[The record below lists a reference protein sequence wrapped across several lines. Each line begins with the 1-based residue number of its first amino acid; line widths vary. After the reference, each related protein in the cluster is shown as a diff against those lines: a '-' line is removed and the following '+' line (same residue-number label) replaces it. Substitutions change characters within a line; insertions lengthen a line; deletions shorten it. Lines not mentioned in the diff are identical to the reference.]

1 MIEKVIYDYLNDVL
15 DVPVSLEVPNKPPA
29 RYVVM
34 EKTGSRRDNL
44 ITSSTFLFRSYAP
57 TLYMAAALNEE
68 VKAAL
73 DNAIVLD
80 EIARAKLNSDY
91 NFTDTDTKYYRF
103 QAVYN
108 ITYYREA

>member
-15 DVPVSLEVPNKPPA
+15 DVPVSLEVPKNHPA

-34 EKTGSRRDNL
+34 EKTGSRRENL

-57 TLYMAAALNEE
+57 TLFEAASLNEE

-73 DNAIVLD
+73 DNAIVLAY
-80 EIARAKLNSDY
+80 IARAKLNSDY
-91 NFTDTDTKYYRF
+91 NYTDTSKKLYRY
-103 QAVYN
+103 QCVYDF
-108 ITYYREA
+108 THY

>member
-1 MIEKVIYDYLNDVL
+1 MIEKVILDYLNETL
-15 DVPVSLEVPNKPPA
+15 NVPVEMEVPKNPPA

-34 EKTGSRRDNL
+34 EKTGSRRENL

-57 TLYMAAALNEE
+57 TLYKAAALNED

-80 EIARAKLNSDY
+80 DIARAKLNSDY
-91 NFTDTDTKYYRF
+91 NYTDTAKKLYRY
-103 QAVYN
+103 QCVYDF
-108 ITYYREA
+108 THY

>member
-1 MIEKVIYDYLNDVL
+1 MIEQVIQNYLNEAL
-15 DVPVSLEVPNKPPA
+15 DVPVSLEVPDKPPA

-57 TLYMAAALNEE
+57 TLYEAAALNEE

-80 EIARAKLNSDY
+80 DIARAKLNSDY
-91 NFTDTDTKYYRF
+91 NYTDTSKKLYRY
-103 QAVYN
+103 QCVYDF
-108 ITYYREA
+108 THY

>member
-1 MIEKVIYDYLNDVL
+1 MIEKVILDYLNETL
-15 DVPVSLEVPNKPPA
+15 NVPVEMEVPKNPPA

-34 EKTGSRRDNL
+34 EKTGSRRENL

-57 TLYMAAALNEE
+57 TLYKAAALNED

-80 EIARAKLNSDY
+80 DISRAKLNSDY
-91 NFTDTDTKYYRF
+91 NYTDTAKKLYRY
-103 QAVYN
+103 QCVYDF
-108 ITYYREA
+108 THY

>member
-1 MIEKVIYDYLNDVL
+1 MIEKVILDYLNETL
-15 DVPVSLEVPNKPPA
+15 NVPVSMEVPKNPPA

-34 EKTGSRRDNL
+34 EKTGSRRQNL

-57 TLYMAAALNEE
+57 TLYKAAALNED

-80 EIARAKLNSDY
+80 DIARAKLNSDY
-91 NFTDTDTKYYRF
+91 NYTDTAKKLYRY
-103 QAVYN
+103 QCVYDF
-108 ITYYREA
+108 THY

>member
-1 MIEKVIYDYLNDVL
+1 MIEQVIQNYLNEAL
-15 DVPVSLEVPNKPPA
+15 DVPVSLEVPDKPPA

-34 EKTGSRRDNL
+34 EKTGSRRENL

-57 TLYMAAALNEE
+57 TLYEAAALNEE

-80 EIARAKLNSDY
+80 DIARAKLNSDY
-91 NFTDTDTKYYRF
+91 NYTDTSKKLYRY
-103 QAVYN
+103 QCVYDF
-108 ITYYREA
+108 THY

>member
-1 MIEKVIYDYLNDVL
+1 MIEKVILDYLNETL
-15 DVPVSLEVPNKPPA
+15 NVPVSMEVPKNPPA

-34 EKTGSRRDNL
+34 EKTGSRRENL

-57 TLYMAAALNEE
+57 SLYKAAALNED

-80 EIARAKLNSDY
+80 DIARAKLNSDY
-91 NFTDTDTKYYRF
+91 NYTDTAKKLYRY
-103 QAVYN
+103 QCVYDF
-108 ITYYREA
+108 THY

>member
-1 MIEKVIYDYLNDVL
+1 MIEKVILDYLNETL
-15 DVPVSLEVPNKPPA
+15 NVPVEMEVPKNPPA

-34 EKTGSRRDNL
+34 EKTGSRRENL

-57 TLYMAAALNEE
+57 SLYKAAVLNED

-80 EIARAKLNSDY
+80 DIARAKLNSDY
-91 NFTDTDTKYYRF
+91 NYTDTAKKLYRY
-103 QAVYN
+103 QCVYDF
-108 ITYYREA
+108 THY

>member
-1 MIEKVIYDYLNDVL
+1 MIEKVILDYLNETL
-15 DVPVSLEVPNKPPA
+15 NVPVEMEVPKNPPA

-34 EKTGSRRDNL
+34 EKTGSRRENL

-57 TLYMAAALNEE
+57 SLYKAAALNED

-80 EIARAKLNSDY
+80 DIARAKLNSDY
-91 NFTDTDTKYYRF
+91 NYTDTAKKLYRY
-103 QAVYN
+103 QCVYDF
-108 ITYYREA
+108 THY

>member
-15 DVPVSLEVPNKPPA
+15 DVPVSLEVLNKPPA

-34 EKTGSRRDNL
+34 EKTGSRRENL

-57 TLYMAAALNEE
+57 TLYEAAALNEE

-80 EIARAKLNSDY
+80 DIARAKLNSDY
-91 NFTDTDTKYYRF
+91 NYTDTSKKLYRY
-103 QAVYN
+103 QCVYDF
-108 ITYYREA
+108 THY

>member
-15 DVPVSLEVPNKPPA
+15 DVPVSLEVPDRPPA

-34 EKTGSRRDNL
+34 EKTGSRRENL

-57 TLYMAAALNEE
+57 TLYKAASLNEE

-80 EIARAKLNSDY
+80 DIARAKLNSDY
-91 NFTDTDTKYYRF
+91 NYTDTSKKLYRY
-103 QAVYN
+103 QCVYDF
-108 ITYYREA
+108 THY

>member
-1 MIEKVIYDYLNDVL
+1 MIEKVLYDYLNDVL
-15 DVPVSLEVPNKPPA
+15 NVPVSLEVPKNPPA

-57 TLYMAAALNEE
+57 TLYKAAALNEE

-80 EIARAKLNSDY
+80 DIARAKLNSDY
-91 NFTDTDTKYYRF
+91 NYTDTSKKLYRY
-103 QAVYN
+103 QCVYDF
-108 ITYYREA
+108 THYE